1 MAQSNMN
8 FLPNEL
14 SVYTEQ
20 SALLKNSSGRQDT
33 VSESLSSNADKV
45 VFNLVR
51 LDQEDRRD
59 YF

>member
-8 FLPNEL
+8 FLPNEVL
-14 SVYTEQ
+14 VYTEQ
-20 SALLKNSSGRQDT
+20 SSLFKSLTGRQET

-59 YF
+59 YY